1 MYEYE
6 LKIIGPKKSIYF
18 YKDNVEIYKGEP
30 SISANEDILLEE
42 AYLTLQQSY
51 SDIRA
56 NSKRKSVVTS
66 TNITESKQVLILKGV
81 LYEYKGY
88 LSIDTIIV
96 EIKYLGELIEE
107 REFSKDFTTTIKG
120 INYQGVEAAVK
131 DVQYSINTF
140 GTFSNGIKY
149 PVDKI
154 KINLSDSI
162 TSNIPD
168 GSLDTFSNQ
177 IENTSFNSVNDI
189 DFKKSQKEM
198 KEKIENFQNLGL
210 PPIQLIPKTIWEKI
224 IEPKLL
230 TKRQII
236 KKTVMITNKSLPTP
250 VSEEDAQLIV
260 YGKLYYKDGVLFDND
275 KEDPACVAMP
285 GDPDYHKPIDE
296 NHPLWKDI
304 EQKIEDIKSAFK
316 QLGTKLGEFTFLIPH
331 TIQTIAVSIVS
342 MTSSIIVFPPG
353 SGIPTAITAVQNIIT
368 AIKQLQAKAA
378 EFLPIIEIISYLLLL
393 LPKLAQNII
402 STILNLFKLIIGII
416 TALTSIMSLL
426 DIIIKLIERLRKKQ
440 KSIKMSVKAKA
451 NPDKIKKGETV
462 ILSAE
467 ATGGD
472 YDYIYEWT
480 DQEGNIISKDPN
492 IPDDDGTREITPEIS
507 VSMKN
512 IIIPKPPFAS
522 YTCKVTDQKG
532 SGTSVTDTVN
542 VYLNNF

>member
-30 SISANEDILLEE
+30 SISANEDVLLEE

-66 TNITESKQVLILKGV
+66 TNITTSQQGLILKGI

-88 LSIDTIIV
+88 LSVDTIIV
-96 EIKYLGELIEE
+96 EIKYLGELIET
-107 REFSKDFTTTIKG
+107 REFSKNFTTSIDS
-120 INYQGVEAAVK
+120 INYQGIEAAVK

-154 KINLSDSI
+154 KTNLSDSI

-177 IENTSFNSVNDI
+177 IENISFNSVNDI

-236 KKTVMITNKSLPTP
+236 KKIVMITNKSLPTP

-342 MTSSIIVFPPG
+342 MASSIIIFPPG
-353 SGIPTAITAVQNIIT
+353 SGIPTAIAAVQNIIT

-393 LPKLAQNII
+393 LPKWAQNII

-542 VYLNNF
+542 VYLNIL